1 MKNRITEKF
10 SWLDLGRAI
19 LYLVGKNKKKYIF
32 WNIVRLITY
41 FYVIIPPLILGKTV
55 DFFTNYHYGDSLKIF
70 YLYIAILIISGLVLL
85 VTRSFSKQQLIYI
98 RNATYRRIR
107 TDGFQNLSG
116 LEFRKTQNSS
126 VGGKTQKIENGM
138 ASLKII
144 TSVVENRIFE
154 TIAIFVG
161 MIGVFIFLKLSY
173 VIFFITYCVLFY
185 ILLALYYKKIQLYS
199 YKRNIAKES
208 ASGIFIEG
216 LNNILSLKVF
226 SAENTFKKLLEQ
238 KEKRSEKI
246 GNVEIDIIL
255 SQWRWFHILN
265 SISIGGFLLLIGFD
279 VVNQIITIG
288 LIVVLFSYF
297 DKLII
302 SAHHIIGL
310 YQDFI
315 GAKNGIARM
324 IPIFR
329 GEQKERCREKEFPL
343 VWDSMEMRDINFTYK
358 KEEQDKFHTGVSNI
372 NLKIKKNSK
381 IGLAGKTGSGKS
393 TLAKLLVGLYS
404 IDSGEYF
411 IGKRN
416 FCNIKNEKMLN
427 NISIVL
433 QESEMFN
440 LSLKDNIT
448 LMHKFD
454 KRLFTKAIK
463 ISQLDEVIKKL
474 PNGANTFMGEK
485 GYHLS
490 GGERQRVGIARA
502 IYRDT
507 QIMIFDEATSSL
519 DNKTEALIQNALES
533 ELDKKTLIFI
543 AHRITTLKNVDRIYV
558 FKNGRIVENGKYK
571 DLVDNTKTE
580 FFRLF
585 KA

>member
-1 MKNRITEKF
+1 MKNKINEKF

-32 WNIVRLITY
+32 WNIVRLVTY
-41 FYVIIPPLILGKTV
+41 FYVIIPPFILGKTV
-55 DFFTNYHYGDSLKIF
+55 DFFTNYHYGDSLRIF
-70 YLYIAILIISGLVLL
+70 YLYIVILIISGLVLL

-107 TDGFQNLSG
+107 TEGFQNLSG
-116 LEFRKTQNSS
+116 LEFRKTQSSS

-138 ASLKII
+138 ASFKII

-173 VIFFITYCVLFY
+173 VIFFIVYCVLFY
-185 ILLALYYKKIQLYS
+185 ILLILYYKKIQLYS
-199 YKRNIAKES
+199 HKRNIAKES

-216 LNNILSLKVF
+216 LSNILSLKVF
-226 SAENTFKKLLEQ
+226 SAESTFKKLLEQ
-238 KEKRSEKI
+238 KEKRSEEI
-246 GNVEIDIIL
+246 GNIEIDIVL
-255 SQWRWFHILN
+255 NQWRWFHILN
-265 SISIGGFLLLIGFD
+265 SISIGCFLLLIGFD
-279 VVNQIITIG
+279 VINQIITIG

-315 GAKNGIARM
+315 EAKTGIARM
-324 IPIFR
+324 MPIFWDK
-329 GEQKERCREKEFPL
+329 QKKQDGKEEFPST
-343 VWDSMEMRDINFTYK
+343 WDLIEMKDVNFTYK
-358 KEEQDKFHTGVSNI
+358 KEEQDKFHTGVYNVDF
-372 NLKIKKNSK
+372 KIKKNSK

-393 TLAKLLVGLYS
+393 TLAKLLVGLYP
-404 IDSGEYF
+404 IDSGDYL
-411 IGKRN
+411 ISGHN
-416 FCNIKNEKMLN
+416 FYDIKNEKMLN

-454 KRLFTKAIK
+454 KKLFGKAIK

-474 PNGANTFMGEK
+474 PKGVNTFIGEK

-490 GGERQRVGIARA
+490 GGERQRAGIARA
-502 IYRDT
+502 VYKDT

-519 DNKTEALIQNALES
+519 DNKTETLIQKALES

-558 FKNGRIVENGKYK
+558 FKNGRIVEDGKYQNLL
-571 DLVDNTKTE
+571 DSTRTE
-580 FFRLF
+580 FYRLF
-585 KA
+585 KK